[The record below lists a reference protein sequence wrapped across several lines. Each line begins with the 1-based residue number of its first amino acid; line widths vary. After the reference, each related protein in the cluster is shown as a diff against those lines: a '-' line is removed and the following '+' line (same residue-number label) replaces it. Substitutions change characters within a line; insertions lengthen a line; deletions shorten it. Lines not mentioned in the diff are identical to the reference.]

1 MYRVFAL
8 LAATSALSNQA
19 LAEDQALGARVGTL
33 GFAVEYTYTLSDR
46 IGLRGSINGAGYGFD
61 AEESGIDYAFD
72 LNWDSL
78 SVGVDF
84 HPTRGPLRLSLGLLK
99 NDNSLSAQSR
109 LAGNV
114 DIGGTIYTPAEVGTL
129 RGEIGFDSLAPL
141 AGVGWDWSRKHD
153 RFGIAFDLGVVSQG
167 APRVTLTADGLLAS
181 DSVFQSDLATE
192 RSELEA
198 ELDGLD
204 LVPFA
209 SLGFIFRF

>member
-8 LAATSALSNQA
+8 LAATSVLSNQA
-19 LAEDQALGARVGTL
+19 LAEDQALGARIGML

-129 RGEIGFDSLAPL
+129 RGEIGFDSRCWLGLVAQARSFRYCL
-141 AGVGWDWSRKHD
+141 RSRCRKPGRAARD
-153 RFGIAFDLGVVSQG
+153 ADGRRPACQRLGVS
-167 APRVTLTADGLLAS
+167 
-181 DSVFQSDLATE
+181 E
-192 RSELEA
+192 RSCDRA
-198 ELDGLD
+198 
-204 LVPFA
+204 
-209 SLGFIFRF
+209 LGARGRARRS